1 MSFMLSSD
9 PGVDH
14 ELLAQLIEERDRPA
28 QAREERGPMLPL
40 PGLEHAAPCPV
51 CGVRTIRPCPS
62 RVTAEAIDCP
72 GVELLMERAVVKAID
87 ARFGAA
93 LRIANLL
100 ETAREARARALRTKS
115 AHDEGIAV
123 GWERKAAEAAKALP
137 GLVR

>member
-1 MSFMLSSD
+1 
-9 PGVDH
+9 
-14 ELLAQLIEERDRPA
+14 
-28 QAREERGPMLPL
+28 MLPL

-72 GVELLMERAVVKAID
+72 GVELLMERAVVKALD

-93 LRIANLL
+93 LRIAQLL
-100 ETAREARARALRTKS
+100 DTAREARARALRSKS
-115 AHDEGIAV
+115 PHDEKIAV
-123 GWERKAAEAAKALP
+123 DWERKAEAAAKQLG